1 MMRILALGAAVLLA
15 ASGCGREYDTAG
27 LDRDGIEAVADRAF
41 TEEAWRDADDLYTEL
56 LFSYP
61 GATRTDLYLYRLG
74 VANAGLRRWADADF
88 HLRRLL
94 SEYPGSSLSDD
105 AQMALA
111 LVGWRQRRDFRRDLT
126 PVNEALEEVRTLLSE
141 YPGSEL
147 VPEAMLLEDS
157 CMSHLARRSLFIG
170 QFYLRRELYD
180 SALLYMREAL
190 EEYGGSGCLGE
201 LLVSMG
207 DLYSAMGN
215 TFAARSAYNRAI
227 DECGV
232 ADDLRE
238 RAERGLEQLGGR

>member
-1 MMRILALGAAVLLA
+1 MRILALTAAVLLA
-15 ASGCGREYDTAG
+15 AAGCGREYDSAG
-27 LDRDGIEAVADRAF
+27 LDREGLEALADAAF
-41 TEEAWRDADDLYTEL
+41 AAGDWRDADDLYTEL

-74 VANAGLRRWADADF
+74 VANAGLRMWADADF

-94 SEYPGSSLSDD
+94 SEYPRSGLADD
-105 AQMALA
+105 AQMELA
-111 LVGWRQRRDFRRDLT
+111 RLAWEQRRDFRRDLT
-126 PVNEALEEVRTLLSE
+126 PVNEALEEVRTLIGD

-170 QFYLRRELYD
+170 QFYLRRGLYD

-190 EEYGGSGCLGE
+190 EEYGGRGCLGE

-207 DLYSAMGN
+207 DLYSAMGSA
-215 TFAARSAYNRAI
+215 FAARSAYSRAI

-232 ADDLRE
+232 EDDLRE